1 MMERNTFPG
10 KILHFLKSEAVLVI
24 SLVLAAA
31 SMFLVPPD
39 AAYAEY
45 VNFEVLGLLLCLMAA
60 VAGLR
65 QAGLFELLAKGLTRL
80 TRNGKVLGLLLTA
93 ACFVLS
99 AFVTNDVALITF
111 VPFTV
116 ALLGTEDRDRLIGAV
131 VMETVAANLGSLSTP
146 IGNPQ
151 NLLIYDTYG
160 LGAGEFFS
168 LSLPVAGL
176 CLVFT
181 AVASLLVLKRGA
193 DIAPAEEKG
202 GLQKFP
208 AVRAA
213 ALFILC
219 VLTVLRVLDWKITLA
234 VTLLALMAFDRKL
247 FGKIDWGLLVT
258 FVGFFVFVGN
268 LARVEA
274 VRGFVE
280 MLLEG
285 RVMVTSA
292 LISQVVSNVPAA
304 AMLTAFTED
313 WRGVFLGVNLGGLG
327 TLIASMA
334 SLISYRLYGAAPKA
348 AKGRY
353 MAIFTLVNFA
363 LLAVL
368 LVIANLIW

>member
-1 MMERNTFPG
+1 MQRLWRFV
-10 KILHFLKSEAVLVI
+10 KSEAVLVI

-31 SMFLVPPD
+31 SMLLVPPD
-39 AAYAEY
+39 AAYVEY

-65 QAGLFELLAKGLTRL
+65 QAGLFSLLAGGLTRL
-80 TRNGKVLGLLLTA
+80 TRNGKILGLLLTA

-131 VMETVAANLGSLSTP
+131 VMETLAANLGSLSTP

-160 LGAGEFFS
+160 LGAGEFFG

-176 CLVFT
+176 CLVLT
-181 AVASLLVLKRGA
+181 AGMSLLVLKRGA
-193 DIAPAEEKG
+193 DIAPAEEKS
-202 GLQKFP
+202 GLLRFP

-213 ALFILC
+213 ALFLLC

-234 VTLLALMAFDRKL
+234 VTILALLIFDRKL

-258 FVGFFVFVGN
+258 FIGFFVFVGN

-280 MLLEG
+280 RLLEG

-292 LISQVVSNVPAA
+292 LISQAVSNVPAA

-353 MAIFTLVNFA
+353 MLVFTLVNFV
-363 LLAVL
+363 LLAVSL
-368 LVIANLIW
+368 GLAALIW

>member
-1 MMERNTFPG
+1 MQRVWRFV
-10 KILHFLKSEAVLVI
+10 KSEAVLVI

-31 SMFLVPPD
+31 SMLLQKPD
-39 AAYAEY
+39 AQYAEY

-65 QAGLFELLAKGLTRL
+65 EAGLFTLLSRSLTRM
-80 TRNGKVLGLLLTA
+80 TKNGKTLSLLLVA
-93 ACFVLS
+93 ACFLLS

-116 ALLGTEDRDRLIGAV
+116 ALLGTEDKPRLIRAV

-168 LSLPVAGL
+168 LSLPVAAL
-176 CLVFT
+176 CLVLT
-181 AVASLLVLKRGA
+181 AGASLLLLKRGT
-193 DIAPAEEKG
+193 DIAPSAEGEAMRKLPAFRA
-202 GLQKFP
+202 GL
-208 AVRAA
+208 
-213 ALFILC
+213 LFLLC
-219 VLTVLRVLDWKITLA
+219 VLTVLRVLDWRITLG
-234 VTLLALMAFDRKL
+234 VTVLEMLIFDRKL

-258 FVGFFVFVGN
+258 FVGFFIFVGN
-268 LARVEA
+268 LGRVDA

-280 MLLEG
+280 KLLEG

-292 LISQVVSNVPAA
+292 IISQAVSNVPAA

-313 WRGVFLGVNLGGLG
+313 WKGLFLGVNLGGLG

-334 SLISYRLYGAAPKA
+334 SLISFRLYGAAPGA
-348 AKGRY
+348 DKGRY
-353 MAIFTLVNFA
+353 MLVFTLVNFA
-363 LLAVL
+363 LLALSLGLAV
-368 LVIANLIW
+368 LIW

>member
-1 MMERNTFPG
+1 MQRIWRF
-10 KILHFLKSEAVLVI
+10 IKSEAVLVI

-31 SMFLVPPD
+31 SMLLVPPD
-39 AAYAEY
+39 AGYGEY

-65 QAGLFELLAKGLTRL
+65 EAGLFALLSRSLTRM
-80 TRNGKVLGLLLTA
+80 TKNGKTLSLLLVA
-93 ACFVLS
+93 ACFLLS

-111 VPFTV
+111 VPFTI

-151 NLLIYDTYG
+151 NLLIYDTYS

-176 CLVFT
+176 CLVLT
-181 AVASLLVLKRGA
+181 AGTGFLVLKRGA
-193 DIAPAEEKG
+193 DVRPAESAGK
-202 GLQKFP
+202 LAVFP
-208 AVRAA
+208 AVRAGS
-213 ALFILC
+213 LFLLC
-219 VLTVLRVLDWKITLA
+219 VLTVLRVMDWRITLLITA
-234 VTLLALMAFDRKL
+234 LALGIFDRKL
-247 FGKIDWGLLVT
+247 LGKIDWGLLVT

-274 VRGFVE
+274 VRGVVE
-280 MLLEG
+280 NLLRG

-334 SLISYRLYGAAPKA
+334 SLISFRYYSAAPGA

-353 MAIFTLVNFA
+353 MLVFTLVNFV
-363 LLAVL
+363 LLAISLVL
-368 LVIANLIW
+368 AGVLS